1 MEDMREKGK
10 TSVGTH
16 GRDISIMAAST
27 LTTNEAPARCAP
39 MSRPVPLPP
48 PDPPPAEERDVAASA
63 RSATGLVAILAR
75 CGWSDCRMVGTNCR
89 RLRRSSLDSLEKR

>member
-1 MEDMREKGK
+1 MEDMRERGQ
-10 TSVGTH
+10 H
-16 GRDISIMAAST
+16 GRDISVTAAST

-48 PDPPPAEERDVAASA
+48 PDPPPAEDDVAASA